1 MNSPGLGASEPGNYP
16 AMGTIRKMV
25 AGLKAFMP

>member
-25 AGLKAFMP
+25 VRLTVFMP